1 MSLKCNKSIAAIS
14 LLTSLVVTFA
24 SANAGAAMSGKR
36 YSTSAAAAAYRT
48 SAAQQAPRDA
58 FAAMDSVSASAHGG
72 DGNAWQYV
80 GGPKSPVPP
89 SRGF

>member
-1 MSLKCNKSIAAIS
+1 MSMKFNKSLAAIS
-14 LLTSLVVTFA
+14 LLTALVATFA
-24 SANAGAAMSGKR
+24 SANAGAAMSGQR
-36 YSTSAAAAAYRT
+36 HATNAASAAYR
-48 SAAQQAPRDA
+48 SPASQQAPRDA

-80 GGPKSPVPP
+80 GGPKSSVPP

>member
-1 MSLKCNKSIAAIS
+1 MSLKFNKSLAAIS
-14 LLTSLVVTFA
+14 LLTSLVATFA
-24 SANAGAAMSGKR
+24 SANAGAAMSGNR
-36 YSTSAAAAAYRT
+36 YSTNAAPATYR
-48 SAAQQAPRDA
+48 SSVAQHAPRDA